1 MAENP
6 VPVCAVADVPVN
18 GVISREVGDELVA
31 IYNIEGVFYATE
43 ARCTHGLADLAD
55 GTLEGDTIECSFH
68 FGAFHVPSGKAVQS
82 PCFINLKTYKTAVK
96 DGQVLVDLAPPARGA
111 PANPPPLPRKGGGW
125 RGGRGGGVSSP
136 RELSVCCVT
145 PTRPAL

>member
-6 VPVCAVADVPVN
+6 VPVCAAADVPTN

-31 IYNIEGVFYATE
+31 IYNIDGVYYATE

-55 GTLEGDTIECSFH
+55 GTLEGDQIECSFH

-82 PCFINLKTYKTAVK
+82 PCFINLKTYKTEVK
-96 DGQVLVDLAPPARGA
+96 DGQVFVDLETPAA
-111 PANPPPLPRKGGGW
+111 TA
-125 RGGRGGGVSSP
+125 
-136 RELSVCCVT
+136 
-145 PTRPAL
+145 AA

>member
-31 IYNIEGVFYATE
+31 IYNIDGVFYATE

-55 GTLEGDTIECSFH
+55 GTLDGDTIECSFH
-68 FGAFHVPSGKAVQS
+68 FGAFHVPSGKAVQP
-82 PCFINLKTYKTAVK
+82 PCFINLKTYKTEVK
-96 DGQVLVDLAPPARGA
+96 DGQVLVDLATPA
-111 PANPPPLPRKGGGW
+111 
-125 RGGRGGGVSSP
+125 
-136 RELSVCCVT
+136 
-145 PTRPAL
+145 PTATA